1 MIKTWKAIH
10 LAIRRLRMQKKS
22 HGINHYGWVVKILGI
37 VQQLYL
43 NL

>member
-1 MIKTWKAIH
+1 MEGYTLGYKAI
-10 LAIRRLRMQKKS
+10 AYAKKS